1 MKVLWPWAL
10 FTLALIPLIVALYIW
25 MLRRKRRYAVRF
37 SSIALIRAAMPRHA
51 RWRRHLPF
59 ALFVTGLAGL
69 LVAMARPAAEYTI
82 PLNRSVV
89 VLAIDVSRSMCAT
102 DVPPNRLAIAQ
113 EAARAFIDNQ
123 PDGTQI
129 GIVAF
134 TGLAEIVVPPTEDK
148 EVLSAAIDNFTTSIG
163 TAIGSAVLKSIDA
176 IAEVNSAVA
185 PSAVNLRAGSEED
198 GGLWE
203 APPDPAAAVQSYQ
216 PDIIVLLTD
225 GANSRGPLPVDAAQ
239 QAVDRR
245 LRIYTIGF
253 GTTNPGAM
261 VCTREQLGGDV
272 FRGSGGGFPGSFGG
286 GGGGGGR
293 GFRRYVML
301 DEPMLREVADMT
313 GGEYFEAENAEQL
326 LDVFLNLPSHVVLQT
341 EAREISVFFSAFALL
356 FIASGVVLSLLWN
369 RFP

>member
-69 LVAMARPAAEYTI
+69 LVARSGHTPGLNQVRSSCWRSTCHAACAPQMCRPTAW
-82 PLNRSVV
+82 P
-89 VLAIDVSRSMCAT
+89 SRK
-102 DVPPNRLAIAQ
+102 RR
-113 EAARAFIDNQ
+113 RAFIDNQ
-123 PDGTQI
+123 PE
-129 GIVAF
+129 GIPVDWHVAS
-134 TGLAEIVVPPTEDK
+134 TGLAEIVPPTEDK

-272 FRGSGGGFPGSFGG
+272 FRGSGGGFPGGFGG